1 MVKHEKFDMNF
12 LPDSY
17 WDKDTLVAKVKFE
30 FRCFQ
35 ILQAI
40 IDQNGV
46 KQ

>member
-17 WDKDTLVAKVKFE
+17 WDEDTLVAKVKVE